1 MAGATA
7 TTGAAAGT
15 ATGTGVWTDDL
26 QRQFGR
32 TAQEWQND
40 LRNLQ
45 RDLNAAGLNPRDY
58 QDMQRLID
66 QLATRQAY
74 VDPANLSALLSA
86 AAEKVKQAEF
96 DIRKKAEVTDQK
108 LAVSSSDEVPVAKK
122 AEVEEYF
129 RAIAKK

>member
-1 MAGATA
+1 
-7 TTGAAAGT
+7 
-15 ATGTGVWTDDL
+15 VWTDDL